1 MQNMY
6 TIGDFIISQDTK
18 IESVDNTDI
27 QNILASI
34 FQSSYDGIY
43 VADKNGNGMMVNH
56 AYSRVTGVK
65 SQELLGK
72 NMKTVVKEGLVSE
85 SVTMKVLDG
94 KAPKT
99 IIQTV
104 RGKELLVTGN
114 PVYDKNGEIAYV
126 VTNVRDITDLNHM
139 KTELQNSINLTQK
152 YLNEIEELKKR
163 KCCI

>member
-1 MQNMY
+1 
-6 TIGDFIISQDTK
+6 
-18 IESVDNTDI
+18 
-27 QNILASI
+27 
-34 FQSSYDGIY
+34 
-43 VADKNGNGMMVNH
+43 
-56 AYSRVTGVK
+56 
-65 SQELLGK
+65 
-72 NMKTVVKEGLVSE
+72 MKTVVKEGLVSE

-139 KTELQNSINLTQK
+139 KTELQNSINLTQR